1 MEKVLPD
8 AEEQELDTT
17 EYAGIIRFRFYRFG
31 EWIEVC
37 IDDLL
42 PTRKGQLLYMH
53 SNQKE
58 EFWCALLEK
67 AYAKLAGSYEALDA
81 GNSADALSDLTGGIS
96 QVYDFEKGKIR
107 GDAEQE
113 AKLFRD
119 LKKAL
124 SRDSLINCSMII
136 QPGENMESQ
145 RDNGLIVG
153 HAYTV
158 IKCYELSLGLF
169 GMSGKHKL
177 IKLRNPWGATEW
189 KGKWGD
195 DDPQWNEIS
204 DSKKKELDF
213 TNEDDGEFWMEFHE
227 YLEIFDTTTVCRI
240 INTNV
245 SITRKKWYLKELRG
259 KWVPGKNAGGCSNF
273 KDTFFSNPQFQ
284 FEILE
289 EDDETVQIVL
299 SQRDQRIV
307 DKPNHIIGFRIFKVD
322 NDHNGRMTK
331 KAGKTVAKSP
341 FSDTR
346 DIYQRFELEVGKYV
360 VIPSTFKQNIEAE
373 FILKIFTE
381 DDANVI
387 ELK

>member
-195 DDPQWNEIS
+195 DDPQWKEIS

-307 DKPNHIIGFRIFKVD
+307 DKPNHIIGFRIFKVG
-322 NDHNGRMTK
+322 NDHKGRMTK